1 MRACPEGITRLN
13 PYLNRRLCINIL
25 VSTIMPF
32 RMQNIINH
40 KPVIYINRCKALFLL
55 PCLIPVLILHF
66 LGFECHGHIIH
77 GKLRQCLP
85 YSRLIVEIHL
95 NITVNTIFCVEK
107 SLITAFARN
116 GGGYLTCRLHK
127 FTISTFNCEMR
138 YKIFHNKVNFL
149 CKINKIR
156 EKLLIW

>member
-1 MRACPEGITRLN
+1 MRACPEGVACFYTDCDRCWVLGVRCW
-13 PYLNRRLCINIL
+13 YVVRR
-25 VSTIMPF
+25 V
-32 RMQNIINH
+32 QHIIYH
-40 KPVIYINRCKALFLL
+40 EPVIYINRCKALFLL

-77 GKLRQCLP
+77 GKLRQCLS

-95 NITVNTIFCVEK
+95 NIAVNTTIRIKE

-156 EKLLIW
+156 EKLLI